1 MFSFF
6 LLLKECIFDSSFGT
20 NHFGNKQ
27 NQLTGF
33 SALVQEPGYL
43 HQTHVTVSLGFSQC
57 SSCPK
62 TGYLG
67 QHKGTSDIL
76 IIVFHWG
83 FHGKEKTKQNKTT
96 TAFHLQKF
104 KLGKRA
110 EWSAGWLC
118 LPNPSEDYG
127 ICETSALIAFLHPPS
142 ADKKCVFTGCFRS
155 RRMWRLMKVVT
166 GVMKHCSSVEIFSRV
181 SLETLF

>member
-6 LLLKECIFDSSFGT
+6 LLLKECIFNSSFGT

-27 NQLTGF
+27 KQLTGF

-43 HQTHVTVSLGFSQC
+43 HQTHVTISLGFSQC
-57 SSCPK
+57 SSCRK

-83 FHGKEKTKQNKTT
+83 FHGEKKPKKQNKTKQRLHFIYRNSNLAREPSGLPDGYASRT
-96 TAFHLQKF
+96 PPRTMASVKHLHSLHSYTHQVLTKSVC
-104 KLGKRA
+104 LQGVSGPG
-110 EWSAGWLC
+110 ECEGWW
-118 LPNPSEDYG
+118 
-127 ICETSALIAFLHPPS
+127 
-142 ADKKCVFTGCFRS
+142 RS
-155 RRMWRLMKVVT
+155 
-166 GVMKHCSSVEIFSRV
+166 
-181 SLETLF
+181 

>member
-6 LLLKECIFDSSFGT
+6 LLLKECIFNSSFGT

-27 NQLTGF
+27 NQLAGF

-76 IIVFHWG
+76 IIVFH
-83 FHGKEKTKQNKTT
+83 
-96 TAFHLQKF
+96 
-104 KLGKRA
+104 
-110 EWSAGWLC
+110 
-118 LPNPSEDYG
+118 
-127 ICETSALIAFLHPPS
+127 
-142 ADKKCVFTGCFRS
+142 
-155 RRMWRLMKVVT
+155 
-166 GVMKHCSSVEIFSRV
+166 
-181 SLETLF
+181 

>member
-6 LLLKECIFDSSFGT
+6 LFLKECIFNSSFGT

-43 HQTHVTVSLGFSQC
+43 HQTHVPVSLGFSQC

-62 TGYLG
+62 TEYLG

-83 FHGKEKTKQNKTT
+83 LHGKKTKQLHFIYRNSNLASEPSGLPDGYASRTPPRTMASVK
-96 TAFHLQKF
+96 HLQSLHSYTRRVLTKSVC
-104 KLGKRA
+104 LQGVSDPG
-110 EWSAGWLC
+110 ECEGWW
-118 LPNPSEDYG
+118 
-127 ICETSALIAFLHPPS
+127 
-142 ADKKCVFTGCFRS
+142 RS
-155 RRMWRLMKVVT
+155 
-166 GVMKHCSSVEIFSRV
+166 
-181 SLETLF
+181 